1 MKTASSQMCTA
12 GCMNSCET
20 YVLNIWF
27 VTDGADSRTWQTWR
41 TWRTCPPGDGQFH
54 SQLALPIFS
63 RCTCCDVSSAAHLA
77 DIVQCVNGM
86 AAGSGAHNCVV
97 PIPITHTMKVM
108 ETRHSRRVQH
118 ITGHHM
124 HHHMM
129 MVKAN
134 PDRSVRTCRA
144 AGTATNP
151 CPPQTRLRVAPK
163 FICQWNLFKF
173 EVSTLHEL

>member
-129 MVKAN
+129 MVKAKPRQKRAHMPGGWHRHESLPAPN
-134 PDRSVRTCRA
+134 ASARRTQIYLPVESV
-144 AGTATNP
+144 
-151 CPPQTRLRVAPK
+151 Q
-163 FICQWNLFKF
+163 I
-173 EVSTLHEL
+173 